1 MSRVSHGKCG
11 KSDNGIP
18 CGCHTFY
25 PTDDNTNICSCCT
38 HHKGYHAP
46 PGTEPAPQSLFASG
60 GSQYSGLAASG
71 TTAVQQTVPTNG
83 MFRSGFAMGKR
94 PSSIATTNQ
103 ELRSIF
109 GAGGGFDPMVAF
121 AQNGGQ
127 PPKKKKKNFGGS
139 YPLNIGTL
147 GFIEQFGQFGG
158 QAHIAQVAVPQDEN
172 YVFKE
177 LIAILEKAR
186 FLADLEEGMANAEQ
200 ATFRD
205 SLSSSYCLLNS
216 LM

>member
-71 TTAVQQTVPTNG
+71 TL
-83 MFRSGFAMGKR
+83 RCSKR
-94 PSSIATTNQ
+94 CLQMECFVLASRWENDPAPL
-103 ELRSIF
+103 LR
-109 GAGGGFDPMVAF
+109 
-121 AQNGGQ
+121 
-127 PPKKKKKNFGGS
+127 
-139 YPLNIGTL
+139 
-147 GFIEQFGQFGG
+147 
-158 QAHIAQVAVPQDEN
+158 
-172 YVFKE
+172 
-177 LIAILEKAR
+177 
-186 FLADLEEGMANAEQ
+186 
-200 ATFRD
+200 
-205 SLSSSYCLLNS
+205 
-216 LM
+216 